1 MDVNSIAFVILNPTF
16 VKGVPLGA
24 TDVVNEVRQ
33 MVIIVELFEHNPIG
47 CARRSEL

>member
-1 MDVNSIAFVILNPTF
+1 MLRSIAFIILNPTF

-33 MVIIVELFEHNPIG
+33 MVVIVELFEHNPIG
-47 CARRSEL
+47 CTRRAEL